1 MTRGASPIPA
11 SAAPSSTLWTLP
23 NAVSLS
29 RVGLAAAFIGTT
41 DTGARVALV
50 AVASLT
56 DVLDGWLARRRNAVS
71 RWGALLDPIADRAFV
86 ISAAATLVAS
96 GRLGAAQCA
105 VLLLRDVMTAI
116 GFIVARLVRWLRPVA
131 FRARPLGKGVTVLQ
145 LTTLFAAIIRPAAVT
160 PLVAAVGVTSVAA
173 TVDYTL
179 ALWRERDR
187 TLKP

>member
-1 MTRGASPIPA
+1 MTRGAAPLSSPPRA
-11 SAAPSSTLWTLP
+11 SALWTLP
-23 NAVSLS
+23 NAVSMS
-29 RVGLAAAFIGTT
+29 RVGLAAAFLGTT
-41 DTGARVALV
+41 ETSSRVAIV

-56 DVLDGWLARRRNAVS
+56 DFLDGWLARRRNAAS

-86 ISAAATLVAS
+86 LAASATLVAS
-96 GRLGAAQCA
+96 GRLSVVECV
-105 VLLLRDVMTAI
+105 VLLFRDIMTAI
-116 GFIVARLVRWLRPVA
+116 GFVVARLVRWLRPVA
-131 FRARPLGKGVTVLQ
+131 FRARPLGKTVTVMQ
-145 LTTLFAAIIRPAAVT
+145 LVALMAAILRPAAAT